1 MTDHSDLFLLA
12 AVPTPD
18 SLRQLQSGLLRAGI
32 AEDDPLWTLLD
43 AYFGFL
49 TSLAARATSREFS
62 HFASMLDI
70 GAVGGVAL
78 QNLLLAEAD
87 GQWWQRLLAGGLS
100 EGLMV
105 LAARQYV
112 RAWEG
117 EMSAVYATAS
127 WRLYRELWQ
136 VSARLQPT
144 LPLAER
150 QRLLDDLLNP
160 LRDGDLNGTQRAI
173 LATRLYQLLLLVR
186 LRWAFPQPTG
196 TP

>member
-1 MTDHSDLFLLA
+1 MTRPGDLFLLA

-18 SLRQLQSGLLRAGI
+18 SLRLLQAGLLSTGVT
-32 AEDDPLWTLLD
+32 EDEPVWSLLD
-43 AYFGFL
+43 AYYDFL
-49 TSLAARATSREFS
+49 TGLAARATSREFS

-70 GAVGGVAL
+70 GAVGAVAL
-78 QNLLLAEAD
+78 QNLLLAEAP
-87 GQWWQRLLAGGLS
+87 GQWWQRLMAGGLS

-117 EMSAVYATAS
+117 EMSAVYATAR

-136 VSARLQPT
+136 VSARLQPA

-150 QRLLDDLLNP
+150 QRLLDELLNP
-160 LRDGDLNGTQRAI
+160 LGDGELGGTQRAI

-186 LRWAFPQPTG
+186 LRWTFPQAADIP
-196 TP
+196 